1 MPTFQTIADR
11 DDAQDLSEMT
21 SELAHSE
28 QEPGS
33 EPEPEAEV
41 ETESEQ
47 EEMDLDAFLSQFVLI
62 KTPYGYILARAPQH
76 DAMSRA
82 RRGRNKAE
90 SNFQLRVR
98 KSGERDEDRLANW
111 MEMYRDRKASGAPF
125 KAQHNF
131 QLRVRKSSGPH
142 QLPQQA
148 ETGSYQGMRVRK
160 ALLQE
165 IRDRRRSMADHSNSN
180 FQLRVRKSPE
190 RSFGPGQNFQL
201 RVRRSA

>member
-1 MPTFQTIADR
+1 MFQTLADR
-11 DDAQDLSEMT
+11 DDVQELSEM
-21 SELAHSE
+21 SNEVAHSE
-28 QEPGS
+28 PESEPEP
-33 EPEPEAEV
+33 EPEPEAEA
-41 ETESEQ
+41 EE

-76 DAMSRA
+76 EAMSRA

-98 KSGERDEDRLANW
+98 KSGEKDEDRLANW
-111 MEMYRDRKASGAPF
+111 MEMYRDRKAGSGSPF
-125 KAQHNF
+125 KAENNF
-131 QLRVRKSSGPH
+131 QLRVRKNSGPH

-148 ETGSYQGMRVRK
+148 ETGNYHGMRVRK

-180 FQLRVRKSPE
+180 FQLRVRKSSQ